1 ITPNQISQ
9 LHSSN
14 LTQINFPSAY
24 YIYPHSTAQT
34 SNTKQYTP
42 SPPPAILSD
51 HTPLFF
57 PRPGWMG
64 RRRRSNRGASCQQLD
79 LRLNLSP
86 LPNDDDEESAAAA
99 ESMCSSWESSCVSEE
114 EGTTTAPAAAR
125 MMVVG
130 CPRCLMYVMLSEV
143 EPKCPKCKSSVLLH
157 DFLNRRQQNPAAAGI
172 RN

>member
-1 ITPNQISQ
+1 
-9 LHSSN
+9 
-14 LTQINFPSAY
+14 
-24 YIYPHSTAQT
+24 
-34 SNTKQYTP
+34 
-42 SPPPAILSD
+42 
-51 HTPLFF
+51 
-57 PRPGWMG
+57 MG
-64 RRRRSNRGASCQQLD
+64 RRRSNRSASCQQLD

-86 LPNDDDEESAAAA
+86 PPNDDEESATAA

-114 EGTTTAPAAAR
+114 EGMTTATAPAAAAAR